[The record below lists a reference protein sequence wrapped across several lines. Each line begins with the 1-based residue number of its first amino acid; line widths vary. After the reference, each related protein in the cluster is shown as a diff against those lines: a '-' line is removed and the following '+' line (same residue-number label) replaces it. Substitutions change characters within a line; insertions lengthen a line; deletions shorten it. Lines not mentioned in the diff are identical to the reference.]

1 MLMQSSLRA
10 TLQEAFR
17 VRMYFYM
24 IVAASVFALLL
35 LQIINLQLIQ
45 GREYAVKARLNMESN
60 IPIPAARGDIYDRNF
75 KEGDRNVVIVSNR
88 PSFNITTIPAKF
100 KSKKKLAEILDLLAR
115 VLGVNK
121 DEILNE
127 INTGNPW
134 ERIVIKEDVEFD
146 TIVKIA
152 SHQDMFPNI
161 DWEDASV
168 RVYNFSEMFAHVVG
182 YVGSISRDEYRRLKT
197 AGYKH
202 YQKVGKAGIEKQFDQ
217 LLRGRDGYVRRIVDV
232 RQRTEGEEVGAPP
245 VAGDN
250 LVLTI
255 DYNIQ
260 NAIYDA
266 MKDMKGAAIVIKPA
280 TGEVIALVSKP
291 DYDPNLVIS
300 KNNSEI
306 IKQLQGDKERPF
318 LNRVIQS
325 KYPPAS
331 TFKLVTAVSALE
343 TEKSTPEK
351 SFFCPGKYTLKGY
364 KDHDFYDYDVHGTV
378 DLYWAIAKSCSVY
391 FYQLGLLT
399 GPSVIMRYA
408 EDFGLN
414 QKSGIDIPGEVAGF
428 VPSRQW
434 KYKTFG
440 QPWFD
445 GDTVNMSI
453 GQGFLHVT
461 PIGMCDFIAA
471 LVNNGIVYRPEVI
484 REIRTNDNARVIKA
498 FHRQKIR
505 ELPLSPLTLEAVK
518 KGMRLSVMSGTSGRL
533 GFLKVPVAGKTGT
546 AQTRSIRQEKFSQ
559 HAWWVGF
566 APFDGPPEQAVAT
579 VILVEYGV
587 AGAAS
592 AVPIAERIFAKM
604 YELGYFTG
612 GPTVQLQ
619 AVPGQKQ
626 PAAVTRTV
634 QQSELLPRVQPP
646 GRLRVQLP
654 GGDSEGL
661 QNGPLLLKPKK
672 PAGAR

>member
-24 IVAASVFALLL
+24 IVTASAFALLL
-35 LQIINLQLIQ
+35 LQLINLQVIQ
-45 GREYAVKARLNMESN
+45 GRDYAVKARLNMESN
-60 IPIPAARGDIYDRNF
+60 VPIPAARGDIYDRNF

-121 DEILNE
+121 DEILGE
-127 INTGNPW
+127 INTVNPW
-134 ERIVIKEDVEFD
+134 ERVVLKEDVEFD

-197 AGYKH
+197 EGYKH
-202 YQKVGKAGIEKQFDQ
+202 YQKIGKAGIEKQFDRI
-217 LLRGRDGYVRRIVDV
+217 LRGRDGYVRRIVDV

-245 VAGDN
+245 IAGNN

-260 NAIYDA
+260 NSIYDA
-266 MKDMKGAAIVIKPA
+266 MKDMKGAAVVIKPA

-306 IKQLQGDKERPF
+306 IRQLQTDKERPF
-318 LNRVIQS
+318 LNRAIQS

-343 TEKSTPEK
+343 TEKATPEK
-351 SFFCPGKYTLKGY
+351 SFYCPGKFTLKGY

-414 QKSGIDIPGEVAGF
+414 QRSGIDIPGEVAGF

-434 KYKTFG
+434 KYKAYG

-484 REIRTNDNARVIKA
+484 REIRTNDNSRVIQT
-498 FHRQKIR
+498 FPRQKIR
-505 ELPLSPLTLEAVK
+505 ELPLSPLTLDAVK
-518 KGMRLSVMSGTSGRL
+518 KGMRLGVMSGTSGRL

-546 AQTRSIRQEKFSQ
+546 AQTRSIRQEKYSQ

-566 APFDGPPEQAVAT
+566 APFDGPPESAVAV

-592 AVPIAERIFAKM
+592 AVPIAERIFGKM
-604 YELGYFTG
+604 YELGYFANA
-612 GPTVQLQ
+612 PTVAAQ
-619 AVPGQKQ
+619 VIPGQKQ
-626 PAAVTRTV
+626 QAAAAQRPRTD
-634 QQSELLPRVQPP
+634 LYPRVQP
-646 GRLRVQLP
+646 GRLRVKLP
-654 GGDSEGL
+654 GYDIESMG
-661 QNGPLLLKPKK
+661 GPLLPPKK

>member
-24 IVAASVFALLL
+24 IVAATAFALLL
-35 LQIINLQLIQ
+35 LQLINLQVIQ
-45 GREYAVKARLNMESN
+45 GREYATKARLNMESN
-60 IPIPAARGDIYDRNF
+60 IPKPASRGDIYDRNYR
-75 KEGDRNVVIVSNR
+75 EGERNTVIVSNR
-88 PSFNITTIPAKF
+88 PSFNLTTIPAKF
-100 KSKKKLAEILDLLAR
+100 KSKKKLVEILDLLSR
-115 VLGVNK
+115 VLGVNR
-121 DEILNE
+121 DEILGE

-134 ERIVIKEDVEFD
+134 ERVVLKEDVEFD

-197 AGYKH
+197 EGYKH
-202 YQKVGKAGIEKQFDQ
+202 YQKVGKAGIEKQYDRT
-217 LLRGRDGYVRRIVDV
+217 LRGVDGYIRRIVDV

-245 VAGDN
+245 VAGNN

-260 NAIYDA
+260 SAIYDS
-266 MKDMKGAAIVIKPA
+266 MKDMKGAAVVIKPS

-291 DYDPNLVIS
+291 DYDPNMVIS
-300 KNNSEI
+300 KNNAEI
-306 IKQLQGDKERPF
+306 IKQLQTDRERPF
-318 LNRVIQS
+318 LNRAIQS

-343 TEKSTPEK
+343 TEKATPEK
-351 SFFCPGKYTLKGY
+351 SYYCPGKFTLKGY
-364 KDHDFYDYDVHGTV
+364 KDHDFYDYDTHGTV

-399 GPSVIMRYA
+399 GPTVIMRYA

-434 KYKTFG
+434 KYKAFG

-484 REIRTNDNARVIKA
+484 REIRTNDNARVIKT
-498 FHRQKIR
+498 FPRQKVR

-518 KGMRLSVMSGTSGRL
+518 KGMRLGVMSGTSGRL

-566 APFDGPPEQAVAT
+566 APFDGPPETAVAV

-592 AVPIAERIFAKM
+592 AVPIAERIFGKM
-604 YELGYFTG
+604 YELGYFTSA
-612 GPTVQLQ
+612 PTVPAQ

-626 PAAVTRTV
+626 QVSTAQKAPR
-634 QQSELLPRVQPP
+634 SELLPSVPTP
-646 GRLRVQLP
+646 GKLRVRLP
-654 GGDSEGL
+654 GTDPSILDEPML
-661 QNGPLLLKPKK
+661 MRPRK